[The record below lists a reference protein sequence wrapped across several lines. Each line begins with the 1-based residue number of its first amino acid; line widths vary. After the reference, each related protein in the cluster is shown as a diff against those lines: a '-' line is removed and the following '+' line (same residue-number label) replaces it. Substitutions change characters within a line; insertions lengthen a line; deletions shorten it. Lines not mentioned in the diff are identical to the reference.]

1 MLQETKGIVL
11 RSVKYGETSLITT
24 VFTEHF
30 GVQSYLVQGVRK
42 AGKNNAA
49 LLQPTLLLELITY
62 HNPQKNLQRLKEY
75 HPANSNTSTEENI
88 VRHCIAL
95 FSVELISKLL
105 PEHAPMPDLFHFC
118 FEYFRYLQKQEGVAL
133 ANAPLYFLVHLSRL
147 LGYELK
153 GNYCDETPYLNLEEG
168 GFSHDMPKIDAG
180 ITTEV
185 ATCLDEINNMVSKQ
199 ELDSVKLNASARY
212 RLIDWYLEFL
222 HTHSQHLSNMKSL
235 PILRSIL
242 H

>member
-1 MLQETKGIVL
+1 MLQKTKGIVL
-11 RSVKYGETSLITT
+11 RSIKYGETSLITT

-49 LLQPTLLLELITY
+49 LLQPTTLLELITY

-75 HPANSNTSTEENI
+75 HTACKQSGTEENI

-95 FSVELISKLL
+95 FSVELVSRLL
-105 PEHAPMPDLFHFC
+105 PEHAPLPDLFHFC
-118 FEYFRYLQKQEGVAL
+118 FDYFNHLQQQEGIAL

-147 LGYELK
+147 LGFELK
-153 GNYCDETPYLNLEEG
+153 GEFCETTPYLNLEEG
-168 GFSHDMPKIDAG
+168 GFSNCLPRVDNNISLDEARL
-180 ITTEV
+180 
-185 ATCLDEINNMVSKQ
+185 LDEINTLESPEN
-199 ELDSVKLNASARY
+199 LDNIKLNATTRY

-222 HTHSQHLSNMKSL
+222 YTHSQHLGNMKSL
-235 PILRSIL
+235 PVLRSIL